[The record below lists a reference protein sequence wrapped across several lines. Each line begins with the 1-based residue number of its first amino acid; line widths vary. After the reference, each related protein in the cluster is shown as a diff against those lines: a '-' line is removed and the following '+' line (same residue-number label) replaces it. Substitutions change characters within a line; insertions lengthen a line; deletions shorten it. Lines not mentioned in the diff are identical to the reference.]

1 LGPGNKDSTYDGFV
15 WAIVHKDRM
24 KTLREDRYDVSLTST
39 KDHPSLPAWATI
51 MSESAQITDAL
62 LTPELIKAVKEAGED
77 LEALIVTDQ
86 PVDAPRK

>member
-1 LGPGNKDSTYDGFV
+1 
-15 WAIVHKDRM
+15 
-24 KTLREDRYDVSLTST
+24 
-39 KDHPSLPAWATI
+39 

-62 LTPELIKAVKEAGED
+62 LTPELIKAVNEAGED